1 MTEEIFDICDAD
13 DQVIGQATR
22 SQVHAQ
28 GLLHRAV
35 HIWVWRSDGTL
46 LVHLRSP
53 HKDEYP
59 NTFTSS
65 ASGHVDHGEDYLT
78 AAQRELR
85 EELGMTGD
93 LTFVCKLPAGP
104 ETANEHTVLYELRT
118 DAPARPD
125 PIEISEE
132 EIEIALQDR
141 MVTKVIYLEQPDL
154 AKPIEQVS
162 GTLTEDVSPRADLLK
177 VADMKG
183 RPMAILRIGG
193 RVPDPHSPADEF
205 YSRSPIFF
213 LNSPSAP

>member
-125 PIEISEE
+125 PIEISEVLNLGPQAIWE
-132 EIEIALQDR
+132 LLEATPERFSPPFRALF
-141 MVTKVIYLEQPDL
+141 
-154 AKPIEQVS
+154 
-162 GTLTEDVSPRADLLK
+162 EDWWSSSCD
-177 VADMKG
+177 D
-183 RPMAILRIGG
+183 
-193 RVPDPHSPADEF
+193 
-205 YSRSPIFF
+205 
-213 LNSPSAP
+213 SAE